1 MVRIIPN
8 RLRSFRNGDSA
19 NNSGT
24 STPRIAN
31 QLEASPGAAKMSTN
45 GLMLNVVVMRVCFK
59 TGYAENGHNADSINS
74 GEEPRTKRQEWH
86 IRPSMLN
93 CPYLIVDLMLT
104 FF

>member
-8 RLRSFRNGDSA
+8 RLRSFRNGESA

-24 STPRIAN
+24 STPRTAN
-31 QLEASPGAAKMSTN
+31 QLEVSPGAAKMSTN
-45 GLMLNVVVMRVCFK
+45 GLMLNVVVMRVCLE
-59 TGYAENGHNADSINS
+59 TGYAENGHNADNINS

-86 IRPSMLN
+86 IRPSMSN
-93 CPYLIVDLMLT
+93 CPLSYCRPNAN